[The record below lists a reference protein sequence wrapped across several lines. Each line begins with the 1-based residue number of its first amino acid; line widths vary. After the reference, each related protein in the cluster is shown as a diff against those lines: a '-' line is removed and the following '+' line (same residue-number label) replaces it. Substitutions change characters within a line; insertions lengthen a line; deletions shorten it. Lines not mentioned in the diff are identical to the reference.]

1 MTRNVREKLSCRIL
15 GGGPV
20 FSYLA
25 RKPCCSSI
33 MFVVRQSATFCM
45 GAFGG
50 EKRRLGMKSGFG
62 LRDALCGQCAVGW
75 LGRLFLDLS
84 AC

>member
-1 MTRNVREKLSCRIL
+1 
-15 GGGPV
+15 
-20 FSYLA
+20 
-25 RKPCCSSI
+25 

-50 EKRRLGMKSGFG
+50 ENSRVGTKSGFG
-62 LRDALCGQCAVGW
+62 LRDALCSRCAVGW
-75 LGRLFLDLS
+75 LRRLFLDLS